1 MSSLSTAT
9 RNAISAAVL
18 AATRSSRLFH
28 TVNLG
33 TTPRRSGSFVLNASN
48 HNVVIQ
54 ADGPYT
60 GKGTLADEAQ
70 MDAIRV
76 TTSQVNSQQIRCNW
90 TSATFVKGNF
100 RFLSFS
106 V

>member
-1 MSSLSTAT
+1 
-9 RNAISAAVL
+9 V
-18 AATRSSRLFH
+18 
-28 TVNLG
+28 
-33 TTPRRSGSFVLNASN
+33 RSGSFVLNASN
-48 HNVVIQ
+48 HNVVMQ

-76 TTSQVNSQQIRCNW
+76 TTSQANSRQINCNW

-100 RFLSFS
+100 RFISFS